1 MDGKKPEISVRKR
14 NGKVLSTGSSASR
27 GIVPGRSSSAGL
39 SRLIQQYKEREHM
52 AYRQTD
58 LNGTVDLAP
67 QLSVS
72 YSQLHVE
79 FKIGGRRKYVL
90 KNIMAFAYAMGHG
103 NLVSYGKELEFYHI
117 PEAFTPR
124 GRALA
129 EFLVMEAENQ
139 KHGRQGLNYAAK
151 DGSRYVHIHS
161 GNMDEFFRAV
171 GTEEFQVEINY
182 NPSQP
187 WRLSDSCYRPLLSIV
202 GQEDGAALEPE
213 GLFYTFGNRYGY
225 LWKDGAIYR
234 MPMEQVREIRPFWE
248 YMNSY
253 RYGECFV
260 SKGELPAFC
269 RELLPVLERHYQIRR
284 HGFLEKEYLPP
295 EPEYEIYLD
304 APDRQ
309 AITCEMFVRY
319 EEQKYNIFDKPR
331 MIENRDELAELKQ
344 REKVRVWFQNM
355 DFQKKQMVIAGDD
368 GKLYA
373 LLTEGMEELARLGS
387 VFVSDA
393 LKSIQVT
400 PSPAVSVGVSLKGDL
415 LELTLESEEMP
426 LPELIEVLSSYQRNR
441 KFYRLKSGDFLSM
454 EEDGLAVLS
463 RIQEGVSITA
473 SQWGQ
478 GSILLPKYRAL
489 YLDGELKDQNH
500 FHAAKDRGFKA
511 LVRNMKTAE
520 DNDFEVPKSLGK
532 VLREYQ
538 KQGFLW
544 LKTLHANGFGGI
556 LADDMGLGKTLQV
569 IAFLLSEQE
578 RMQGAGQRHGDA
590 AGQAEEAQ
598 KERAGLQEKFA
609 LIVCPASLVYNW
621 KNEIERFAPSLRPVT
636 VAGTAPERKE
646 TIDSAGRM
654 DILITS
660 YDLLR
665 RDEDFYGGY
674 TFCHEI
680 IDEAQYI
687 KNHNTRAARTVK
699 NIRAGFKIAL
709 TGTPIEN
716 RLSELW
722 SIFDYL
728 MPGFLYTYS
737 RFREEIEIPV
747 VIGQE
752 EGAAGHL
759 RNMIRPFVLRRLK
772 KDVQKDLPA
781 KMEEAVFTKL
791 EGEQEKLY
799 NAHVQRMKLM
809 LDGQSEEEF
818 AAKKIQVL
826 AELTRLR
833 QLCCDP
839 LLVYRN
845 YQGESAKLLMCI
857 DLIKHALDG
866 GHRVLLFSQFTT
878 MLSML
883 QKAMQ
888 KENIPFLSL
897 TGATGKE
904 RRMELVEAFQRGEAP
919 VFCISLKAGG
929 TGLNLTAA
937 DIVIH
942 YDPWWNV
949 AVQNQATDRAH
960 RIGQKNPVT
969 VYKLI
974 AKNTIEEKILRLQEK
989 KSELAEQLLG
999 TGGLEGVKLTKE
1011 EMMELLER
1019 A

>member
-1 MDGKKPEISVRKR
+1 M
-14 NGKVLSTGSSASR
+14 
-27 GIVPGRSSSAGL
+27 
-39 SRLIQQYKEREHM
+39 
-52 AYRQTD
+52 
-58 LNGTVDLAP
+58 
-67 QLSVS
+67 
-72 YSQLHVE
+72 
-79 FKIGGRRKYVL
+79 
-90 KNIMAFAYAMGHG
+90 
-103 NLVSYGKELEFYHI
+103 
-117 PEAFTPR
+117 
-124 GRALA
+124 
-129 EFLVMEAENQ
+129 
-139 KHGRQGLNYAAK
+139 
-151 DGSRYVHIHS
+151 
-161 GNMDEFFRAV
+161 
-171 GTEEFQVEINY
+171 
-182 NPSQP
+182 
-187 WRLSDSCYRPLLSIV
+187 
-202 GQEDGAALEPE
+202 
-213 GLFYTFGNRYGY
+213 
-225 LWKDGAIYR
+225 
-234 MPMEQVREIRPFWE
+234 
-248 YMNSY
+248 
-253 RYGECFV
+253 
-260 SKGELPAFC
+260 
-269 RELLPVLERHYQIRR
+269 
-284 HGFLEKEYLPP
+284 
-295 EPEYEIYLD
+295 
-304 APDRQ
+304 
-309 AITCEMFVRY
+309 
-319 EEQKYNIFDKPR
+319 
-331 MIENRDELAELKQ
+331 
-344 REKVRVWFQNM
+344 
-355 DFQKKQMVIAGDD
+355 
-368 GKLYA
+368 
-373 LLTEGMEELARLGS
+373 
-387 VFVSDA
+387 
-393 LKSIQVT
+393 
-400 PSPAVSVGVSLKGDL
+400 
-415 LELTLESEEMP
+415 
-426 LPELIEVLSSYQRNR
+426 
-441 KFYRLKSGDFLSM
+441 
-454 EEDGLAVLS
+454 
-463 RIQEGVSITA
+463 
-473 SQWGQ
+473 
-478 GSILLPKYRAL
+478 
-489 YLDGELKDQNH
+489 
-500 FHAAKDRGFKA
+500 
-511 LVRNMKTAE
+511 
-520 DNDFEVPKSLGK
+520 
-532 VLREYQ
+532 
-538 KQGFLW
+538 
-544 LKTLHANGFGGI
+544 
-556 LADDMGLGKTLQV
+556 
-569 IAFLLSEQE
+569 
-578 RMQGAGQRHGDA
+578 
-590 AGQAEEAQ
+590 
-598 KERAGLQEKFA
+598 
-609 LIVCPASLVYNW
+609 
-621 KNEIERFAPSLRPVT
+621 
-636 VAGTAPERKE
+636 
-646 TIDSAGRM
+646 
-654 DILITS
+654 
-660 YDLLR
+660 
-665 RDEDFYGGY
+665 
-674 TFCHEI
+674 
-680 IDEAQYI
+680 
-687 KNHNTRAARTVK
+687 
-699 NIRAGFKIAL
+699 FKIAL

-799 NAHVQRMKLM
+799 TAHVQRMKLM

>member
-27 GIVPGRSSSAGL
+27 GIAPGRSSSAGM
-39 SRLIQQYKEREHM
+39 SRLIHQYKEKEHL
-52 AYRQTD
+52 AYRQMA
-58 LNGTVDLAP
+58 LNGTIDLVP
-67 QLSVS
+67 QISVS

-79 FKIGGRRKYVL
+79 FKIGDKRKYVL
-90 KNIMAFAYAMGHG
+90 KNIMAFAYAMGRG
-103 NLVSYGKELEFYHI
+103 DQVSYGKELEFYHI

-129 EFLVMEAENQ
+129 EFLAMEAENR
-139 KHGRQGLNYAAK
+139 KHSRQAWNYDTK
-151 DGSRYVHIHS
+151 DGNRYIHIHS

-171 GTEEFQVEINY
+171 GTEEFQVEMNY
-182 NPSQP
+182 HTLQP
-187 WRLSDSCYRPLLSIV
+187 WHLSDEPYRPLLSIW

-213 GLFYTFGNRYGY
+213 ELFYTFGNRYGY
-225 LWKDGAIYR
+225 LWKDRVIYR
-234 MPMEQVREIRPFWE
+234 LPMEQVREIRPFWE

-253 RYGECFV
+253 KFEECFV

-284 HGFLEKEYLPP
+284 HGFLEEEYLPP
-295 EPEYEIYLD
+295 EPEYDMYLD
-304 APDRQ
+304 APDKQ
-309 AITCEMFVRY
+309 AVTCEMYVRY
-319 EEQKYNIFDKPR
+319 GTLQYNIFDKPR

-373 LLTEGMEELARLGS
+373 LLTEGMEELAKLGT
-387 VFVSDA
+387 VYVSDA
-393 LKSIQVT
+393 LKSIRVT
-400 PSPAVSVGVSLKGDL
+400 PSPPISVGVSLKGDL

-426 LPELIEVLSSYQRNR
+426 LPELIEILSSYQRNR
-441 KFYRLKSGDFLSM
+441 KFFRLKSGDFLSM

-463 RIQEGVSITA
+463 RIQEGVSIPA

-478 GSILLPKYRAL
+478 GSISLPKYRAL

-500 FHAAKDRGFKA
+500 FHAAKDREFKA
-511 LVRNMKTAE
+511 LVRNMKTVE

-578 RMQGAGQRHGDA
+578 SAGSLGSI
-590 AGQAEEAQ
+590 
-598 KERAGLQEKFA
+598 EKFA
-609 LIVCPASLVYNW
+609 LIVCPASLLYNW
-621 KNEIERFAPSLRPVT
+621 KNEIERFAPSLNPVT

-665 RDEDFYGGY
+665 RDEDFYEGY

-687 KNHNTRAARTVK
+687 KNHNTRAAKTVK

-747 VIGQE
+747 VVGQD

-759 RNMIRPFVLRRLK
+759 RNLIRPFVLRRLK

-781 KMEEAVFTKL
+781 KMEEAVFAKL

-799 NAHVQRMKLM
+799 TAHVQRIRLM
-809 LDGQSEEEF
+809 LDGQTEEEF
-818 AAKKIQVL
+818 ASKKIQVL

-839 LLVYRN
+839 SLVYRN
-845 YQGESAKLLMCI
+845 YQGESAKLLMCM

-878 MLSML
+878 MLSIL
-883 QKAMQ
+883 QKALQ
-888 KENIPFLSL
+888 KENIPFLTL
-897 TGATGKE
+897 TGSTGKE
-904 RRMELVEAFQRGEAP
+904 QRIELVESFQRGEAP

-974 AKNTIEEKILRLQEK
+974 AKNTIEEKILKLQER
-989 KSELAEQLLG
+989 KSELAEQLLE
-999 TGGLEGVKLTKE
+999 TGGFEGVKLTKE
-1011 EMMELLER
+1011 EMLELLGQ